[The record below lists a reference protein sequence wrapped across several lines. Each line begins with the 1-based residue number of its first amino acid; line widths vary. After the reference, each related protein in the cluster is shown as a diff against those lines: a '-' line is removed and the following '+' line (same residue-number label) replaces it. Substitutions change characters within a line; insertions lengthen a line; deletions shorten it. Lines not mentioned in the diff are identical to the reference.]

1 MSNFSNILR
10 LYPTVT
16 TEQVEH
22 LEPDVTF
29 PCPYCSGNGWH
40 WSNWANTNGE
50 SIKEICTH
58 CNGSG
63 RLKAKVTIHWEP
75 VGPPISIFQSEGEE

>member
-29 PCPYCSGNGWH
+29 PCPHCSGNGWN
-40 WSNWANTNGE
+40 WSLLEGDP
-50 SIKEICTH
+50 IKKICSH

-75 VGPPISIFQSEGEE
+75 VGSPIPIFQSEGEE

>member
-1 MSNFSNILR
+1 MSSFSNILR
-10 LYPTVT
+10 LFPEATHS
-16 TEQVEH
+16 QAEH

-40 WSNWANTNGE
+40 WDNITAE
-50 SIKEICTH
+50 SEKKLCSH

-63 RLKAKVTIHWEP
+63 RLKAKITIQWEP
-75 VGPPISIFQSEGEE
+75 VGSLVSMC

>member
-1 MSNFSNILR
+1 MSSFSNIIR
-10 LYPTVT
+10 LFPTT
-16 TEQVEH
+16 TDNHTET

-40 WSNWANTNGE
+40 WNYSERETVKA
-50 SIKEICTH
+50 ICKN

-63 RLKAKVTIHWEP
+63 RLKAKVTIHWGP
-75 VGPPISIFQSEGEE
+75 AGPPIPIFHEEGEV